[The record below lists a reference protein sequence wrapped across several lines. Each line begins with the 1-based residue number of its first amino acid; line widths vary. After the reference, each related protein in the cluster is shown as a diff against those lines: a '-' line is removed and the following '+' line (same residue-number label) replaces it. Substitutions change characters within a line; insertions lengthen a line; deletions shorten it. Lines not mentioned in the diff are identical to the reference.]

1 MRQACARVGQPRQA
15 RQRPVPHRQSGN
27 HPLDL
32 QSSLRNHEAARQSP
46 REIVSKCLH
55 ADVKTAHGPRNNE
68 TGVMMKTTIGSGRA
82 RLALGMMLV
91 SPLATALP
99 NGLVSTAHAQAAPET
114 TDVRLRRIEAELRAV
129 QRKVFPDG
137 AGKTFSAEISS
148 STNAS
153 TSASGNVPGSALPT
167 TTAVTD
173 LLTRMDS
180 VETQL
185 QRLTSAS
192 EENQN
197 QVTKLEARLAALEAS
212 AAMAGAASGI
222 GSSASTVSTA
232 ATRPAAALALPAAD
246 GPKPAAKPPAK
257 PDTAKS
263 NPPSDRVAAVMA
275 IEKLVSDDK
284 GEDEYTYGY
293 RLWEAKFL
301 PEAQQQ
307 LLRVVKQFPR
317 HTRISYARNLLGRAY
332 LDDGK
337 PGTAAQYFLQN
348 YQADRKGDRA
358 ADSLLYLG
366 VAMGRLKEE
375 KRACVAFSEFRQA
388 YPSETIGR
396 LKNQYE
402 AATKPV
408 TCN

>member
-1 MRQACARVGQPRQA
+1 
-15 RQRPVPHRQSGN
+15 
-27 HPLDL
+27 
-32 QSSLRNHEAARQSP
+32 
-46 REIVSKCLH
+46 
-55 ADVKTAHGPRNNE
+55 
-68 TGVMMKTTIGSGRA
+68 MKILIGSVRA
-82 RLALGMMLV
+82 GSAMALTLAGLSATLLPLGAF
-91 SPLATALP
+91 PAAY
-99 NGLVSTAHAQAAPET
+99 AQTAPES

-137 AGKTFSAEISS
+137 AGKTFAPEI
-148 STNAS
+148 TA
-153 TSASGNVPGSALPT
+153 PGSEATTAAPT
-167 TTAVTD
+167 PTAVTD
-173 LLTRMDS
+173 LLTRMDA
-180 VETQL
+180 VEAQL
-185 QRLTSAS
+185 QRLTAAS

-197 QVTKLEARLAALEAS
+197 HLAKLEARLAALEVT
-212 AAMAGAASGI
+212 
-222 GSSASTVSTA
+222 SS
-232 ATRPAAALALPAAD
+232 PAPSALPAAVQPPAASPAVAAPAAAPEP
-246 GPKPAAKPPAK
+246 PKAAKPVSKPSAAQPEMAK
-257 PDTAKS
+257 P
-263 NPPSDRVAAVMA
+263 DRVAAVMA
-275 IEKLVSDDK
+275 IEKSSSDDK

-293 RLWEAKFL
+293 RLWEAKFF

-307 LLRVVKQFPR
+307 LLRVVQQYPR

-375 KRACVAFSEFRQA
+375 KRACVAFAEFRQT
-388 YPSETIGR
+388 YPAELVGR
-396 LKNQYE
+396 LKSQYE

>member
-1 MRQACARVGQPRQA
+1 
-15 RQRPVPHRQSGN
+15 
-27 HPLDL
+27 
-32 QSSLRNHEAARQSP
+32 
-46 REIVSKCLH
+46 
-55 ADVKTAHGPRNNE
+55 
-68 TGVMMKTTIGSGRA
+68 MKILIGSVRA
-82 RLALGMMLV
+82 GSAMALTLAGLSATLLPLGAF
-91 SPLATALP
+91 PAAY
-99 NGLVSTAHAQAAPET
+99 AQTAPES

-137 AGKTFSAEISS
+137 AGKTFAPEITAAGSEATMSA
-148 STNAS
+148 
-153 TSASGNVPGSALPT
+153 PT
-167 TTAVTD
+167 PTAVTD
-173 LLTRMDS
+173 LLARMDA
-180 VETQL
+180 VEAQL
-185 QRLTSAS
+185 QRLTAAS

-197 QVTKLEARLAALEAS
+197 HLAKLEARLAALEV
-212 AAMAGAASGI
+212 AGAPPP
-222 GSSASTVSTA
+222 SAVPAAVQPPAANPAVAGPTA
-232 ATRPAAALALPAAD
+232 APEP
-246 GPKPAAKPPAK
+246 PKAAKPVSKPSAAQPEMAK
-257 PDTAKS
+257 P
-263 NPPSDRVAAVMA
+263 DRVAAVMA
-275 IEKLVSDDK
+275 IEKPSSDDK

-293 RLWEAKFL
+293 RLWEAKFF

-307 LLRVVKQFPR
+307 LLRVVQQYPR

-375 KRACVAFSEFRQA
+375 KRACVAFAEFRQT
-388 YPSETIGR
+388 YPAELVGR
-396 LKNQYE
+396 LKSQYE

>member
-1 MRQACARVGQPRQA
+1 
-15 RQRPVPHRQSGN
+15 
-27 HPLDL
+27 
-32 QSSLRNHEAARQSP
+32 
-46 REIVSKCLH
+46 
-55 ADVKTAHGPRNNE
+55 
-68 TGVMMKTTIGSGRA
+68 MKTTIGSGRA
-82 RLALGMMLV
+82 RMALGMMLV
-91 SPLATALP
+91 SPLASAFPIGQVTAAL
-99 NGLVSTAHAQAAPET
+99 AQPAPET

-137 AGKTFSAEISS
+137 AGKTFAPEIAPP
-148 STNAS
+148 TG
-153 TSASGNVPGSALPT
+153 TSGNAPGSAVPA

-180 VETQL
+180 VEAQL
-185 QRLTSAS
+185 QRMTAAS

-197 QVTKLEARLAALEAS
+197 QMAKLEARTAALEAS
-212 AAMAGAASGI
+212 LAAASPATGVAAGM
-222 GSSASTVSTA
+222 GSGTSAAVSG
-232 ATRPAAALALPAAD
+232 PAAAIAPPVVETPRP
-246 GPKPAAKPPAK
+246 PKPVAKLPAK
-257 PDTAKS
+257 PDPAKTAAS
-263 NPPSDRVAAVMA
+263 PDRVAAVLA
-275 IEKLVSDDK
+275 IEKPTSDDK

-293 RLWEAKFL
+293 RLWEAKLF

-307 LLRVVKQFPR
+307 LLRVVQQFPR
-317 HTRISYARNLLGRAY
+317 HARISYARNLLGRAY

-375 KRACVAFSEFRQA
+375 KRACVAFGEFRQT
-388 YPSETIGR
+388 YPADVIGR

>member
-1 MRQACARVGQPRQA
+1 
-15 RQRPVPHRQSGN
+15 
-27 HPLDL
+27 
-32 QSSLRNHEAARQSP
+32 
-46 REIVSKCLH
+46 
-55 ADVKTAHGPRNNE
+55 
-68 TGVMMKTTIGSGRA
+68 MKTTVGSGRA

-91 SPLATALP
+91 SPLASTLP
-99 NGLVSTAHAQAAPET
+99 IGMVPAAHAQAASEA

-137 AGKTFSAEISS
+137 AGKTFAPEIAPLA
-148 STNAS
+148 N
-153 TSASGNVPGSALPT
+153 ASGNAPGFTFPA

-180 VETQL
+180 LESQL
-185 QRLTSAS
+185 QRMTAAS

-197 QVTKLEARLAALEAS
+197 QVNKLEARLAAVEAS
-212 AAMAGAASGI
+212 AATAGAASGV
-222 GSSASTVSTA
+222 GSGALAVPAA
-232 ATRPAAALALPAAD
+232 ATRPAAAVALPAVEL
-246 GPKPAAKPPAK
+246 PKPAAKPPAK
-257 PDTAKS
+257 PETAKS
-263 NPPSDRVAAVMA
+263 NPPPDRVAAVMA
-275 IEKLVSDDK
+275 IEKPASDDK
-284 GEDEYTYGY
+284 GEGEYTYGY
-293 RLWEAKFL
+293 RLWEAKFF

-307 LLRVVKQFPR
+307 LLRTVQQFPR
-317 HTRISYARNLLGRAY
+317 HTRISHARNLLGRAY

-366 VAMGRLKEE
+366 VAMGRLKEV
-375 KRACVAFSEFRQA
+375 KRACVAFSEFRQT

-402 AATKPV
+402 AAIKPV